1 MNMQPTYR
9 QLAEREKH
17 LIPPEFWEMMES
29 QAYDR
34 GHAYGQQEV
43 DLILMNLVN
52 DWVGAAI
59 KYAVRTGK
67 TLV

>member
-1 MNMQPTYR
+1 MQPTYR
-9 QLAEREKH
+9 QIAESKKN
-17 LIPPEFWEMMES
+17 LIPKEFWEMMES
-29 QAYDR
+29 QAWEQ
-34 GHAYGQQEV
+34 GHSSGQQEV

-52 DWVGAAI
+52 DFVDAAI

>member
-1 MNMQPTYR
+1 MQPTYR
-9 QLAEREKH
+9 QLAEVEKH
-17 LIPPEFWEMMES
+17 LIPKEFWEMMES

-52 DWVGAAI
+52 DFVDATI

>member
-1 MNMQPTYR
+1 MQPTYR
-9 QLAEREKH
+9 QLAERGKH
-17 LIPPEFWEMMES
+17 LIPKEFWEMMES
-29 QAYDR
+29 QAWEQ
-34 GHAYGQQEV
+34 GHSSGQQEV

-52 DWVGAAI
+52 DFVDATI

>member
-1 MNMQPTYR
+1 
-9 QLAEREKH
+9 
-17 LIPPEFWEMMES
+17 MMES